1 MSLWDL
7 VAGAESKD
15 GLAGA
20 SMPEAGV
27 SGRTSYCW
35 SYSIQTCVG
44 ESCTR
49 MTLFSSVESDKAR
62 QVREAI
68 DDFGT
73 SNPTKLELRRSHQN
87 QPETRANA

>member
-1 MSLWDL
+1 MN
-7 VAGAESKD
+7 
-15 GLAGA
+15 
-20 SMPEAGV
+20 
-27 SGRTSYCW
+27 
-35 SYSIQTCVG
+35 
-44 ESCTR
+44 
-49 MTLFSSVESDKAR
+49 LFSSVESDKAR